1 MGVSVKKRHPP
12 GRGRSSARPLKASLG
27 ATPGRLNRRHH
38 FVSDARA
45 WSEFCASHTWARW
58 WSCGL
63 DSLVTPL
70 GQAGDA
76 GDADLGGVS
85 GQPSRF
91 YATLLHWRELNLS
104 FDFTQLASNCAV
116 QSHTLEQVVFNQ
128 RHLFDHLSACAQGIE
143 PLSREPVLHLWLALI
158 QDVQK
163 PEPGVVEGLV
173 DLILDS
179 LAVEAVDIKKAAAII
194 MARLLAHVR
203 QCRTGPDLMQVLPR
217 FLNRLAQLNPPT
229 RAILAQVL
237 GYALRRSQSNAP
249 LWSQLLPWLADEP
262 AFLARVVVCASTNG
276 TTLSS
281 RSWLAHLAIVQSLT
295 PLASVDLVH
304 ELGQALLDIVD
315 PRFVPEGL
323 NPLIDLSQKWNL
335 PASDLLQTWA
345 DGPSPLLINSDTVTR
360 LTAYV
365 RTLKPV
371 GQDLLALLRFVCH
384 FPVQEESMIQ
394 SGRGLI
400 QTIIEQ
406 SVSTQVELMSSLGP
420 LSQHAT
426 FPVLIWPALL
436 SLWTQT
442 QPDLA
447 LQSEILSELAQHLDE
462 RFKHEHVPA
471 QIGDEFLQLYVD
483 QCGIAK
489 VKKHIKPDLAQTLIR
504 GLTGLRIV
512 PITQT
517 NLLVDLWKHVQDIL
531 AKNHVAL
538 GEKLFDL
545 FCQNLAHSICPN
557 ELMDHL
563 TAHTIAKFSVNSP
576 EMLHALSKLCP
587 LDTKHSLKQNLPANF
602 DQTLSANLSARD
614 SQVRR
619 DSAQIM
625 SALWPCPAYT
635 IIAELT
641 SQEVALNN
649 VRDVTMKLQC
659 LQTMDVG
666 GSRTEAKIRFLLGN
680 FWINFTPLWK
690 SMKTVIVKEFSQT
703 NPTDDQQEKWSV
715 LARVINEV
723 LKELSTSTEDM
734 APKKNIAVFLT
745 QVFSCVSDF
754 EGFNRQAA
762 QGFLPQLF
770 DTAKDESQMQSPR
783 LICAVIK
790 LLAKMQDFKQDTKT
804 FDQVRDLVFMY
815 LSHSNSSIQEEAL
828 NFCRSHLKGL
838 STKKETLAK
847 LTETKNWKNAL
858 ISYLSDETLDPIDSK
873 VHQVFTRL
881 LLGVVRKTSGL
892 KPIRRRVDRRLI
904 IEQLHRLPS
913 KKYLEHFIES
923 VFEEFSNSNI
933 GSEGRK
939 PVANLELSAEFALLA
954 LPYDDDLEADMS
966 AKGCSLMIALSQHL
980 MKDKTT
986 LDTKLRS
993 KFLKML
999 NDLFSASNTLTLEK
1013 IKSTGILETI
1023 ILPALDCQSDA
1034 SSGKRQLSISYIQ
1047 FLNSMLENEQRTS
1060 PLLGLFWTP
1069 SREGITMLDRI
1080 VKVMTSTGMCK
1091 IRTQQLLGIL
1101 SKFVTKFEELEIQ
1114 GDSLTDAFRVICVQL
1129 IEYFGGKTT
1138 KKESEILL
1146 RCEALAWLYQRLEG
1160 HLEEPLIE
1168 NLMKNICSFA
1178 KKRELT
1184 DSEFSAWY
1192 GVFGKVIQNVGTKIP
1207 GETFD
1212 LLVKFNTLD
1221 RRMKFVPALARA
1233 MGFKVSKDDVN
1244 SCVPLESLDLTNK
1257 LHFQFA
1263 LKQNVSH
1270 IYSEDLSNA
1279 VQANANLQKLVKQLK
1294 ESDQFTRE
1302 NEDLMMKEV
1311 AHALT
1316 LDSDTVFSSFIIL
1329 MRTLVLQDPSDV
1341 LQEFKSLVSS
1351 DVDEDFF
1358 ENVRH
1363 LQLHRR
1369 NKCLISLLAK
1379 LKSGALEFREE
1390 NLVRFVIPLFYRYV
1404 LKEKYKKYTDLV
1416 STCMD
1421 AVIFLAARLP
1431 FRPYMNK
1438 VDALLS
1444 FETEDKQLSAQ
1455 RFTIMS
1461 RFFANFKFNE
1471 SNLPEKD
1478 CLRVK
1483 SFVLKVISRMKS
1495 EESERV
1501 LHLYVALAK
1510 IFDSFPKIMG
1520 TNAQSMI
1527 IELCNKLK
1535 SKDFK
1540 YRCALRNTLAHVI
1553 KELGKTYFQFL
1564 ISVLESSL
1572 QRGNQVHIMMY
1583 SIHFVINQNQEILDA
1598 DTLASLQDKLLSLIV
1613 KELSMASLKDKECYA
1628 KNTKNCPEVINVSSY
1643 PLITT
1648 LATFCDRGS
1657 LGSILSRFIGKPSN
1671 VTATVALTHWHGV
1684 QQKALGHI
1692 YMGLTKNQAFEP
1704 NDFVILA
1711 NGILSGRLLSQL
1723 NSRYDPTD
1731 IPTNLK
1737 EFAVDL
1743 LLLSLS
1749 AEGSIQDGIFMS
1761 TLKFVTD
1768 ELLTKNLAVIPKIL
1782 RLLVRLHSV
1791 PSLHKLVQ
1799 ANVNLNLELFQF
1811 LTKNLNQFHALKSDV
1826 VFKLSVQI
1834 LDRVLDSPGDAK
1846 FPRGSIMSLK
1856 AFVVDHINDASIGTW
1871 TVMLRLLERLAPGQT
1886 EADGKRMCQMMV
1898 MAKSDRDFARLRK
1911 FVSKTCSLAVKFN
1924 FGIQNLDYDDHEGR
1938 RRVIFMLG
1946 DMIQDLLKN
1955 DARCDVKDLERLF
1968 FMVSN
1973 RYINEDSQE
1982 IQGGLGKLLS
1992 LIVELDV
1999 RSGDN
2004 ISLKYVNQCLKK
2016 EDEVS
2021 RLFAIIVCAS
2031 GLSRVE
2037 HLSCSNLSLNLIVD
2051 HLDMLKSCPT
2061 KNKSEAYLQLK
2072 LIEVSFNL
2080 LGQGHKGMQTI
2091 FQENIHD
2098 LANVI
2103 LHPNKGIR
2111 EAFLKVLG
2119 RFLETSISFVKEVQL
2134 KITNNLLE
2142 VLKVSPTQ
2150 DLVPMLVRIC
2160 SSFESVQ
2167 KFVMRRL
2174 LGVFR
2179 DEKINDVKSFS
2190 KRYLILEVAKGLADI
2205 DQHSKHEGDI
2215 IKMCQESESSPEL
2228 SDISI
2233 ELQGVLKR
2241 TNPEIEVK
2249 VREPMITKAQLK
2261 RKGGKGHHAKYVKR
2275 NRAS

>member
-1 MGVSVKKRHPP
+1 MGVSLKKRHAP
-12 GRGRSSARPLKASLG
+12 GGSHRLSSRPSLKS
-27 ATPGRLNRRHH
+27 TPGRLNRRHH

-45 WSEFCASHTWARW
+45 WSEFCASSTWARW
-58 WSCGL
+58 WSCSL
-63 DSLVTPL
+63 DSVFTPT
-70 GQAGDA
+70 ATEDEA
-76 GDADLGGVS
+76 IEGG

-104 FDFTQLASNCAV
+104 FDFTQLASKCAV

-128 RHLFDHLSACAQGIE
+128 RHLFTHLSECAAHIE
-143 PLSREPVLHLWLALI
+143 PMSREPVLHLWLALI

-173 DLILDS
+173 RLILDS
-179 LAVEAVDIKKAAAII
+179 LALEAVDIKKAAAII

-203 QCRTGPDLMQVLPR
+203 ECRAGPGLTRVLPL
-217 FLNRLAQLNPPT
+217 FLDQLPQLNPPT

-237 GYALRRSQSNAP
+237 GYALRRAPETAP
-249 LWSQLLPWLADEP
+249 LWSQLVQLLKGEP

-276 TTLSS
+276 ATLTL
-281 RSWLAHLAIVQSLT
+281 RFWLANLATLQSFT
-295 PLASVDLVH
+295 QLASADLVH
-304 ELGQALLDIVD
+304 ELAQALGEIVD
-315 PRFVPEGL
+315 ARFMPAGL
-323 NPLIDLSQKWNL
+323 NPLIDLSRHWELFANELFEAWSDSPPPLPVNL
-335 PASDLLQTWA
+335 E
-345 DGPSPLLINSDTVTR
+345 TVSH
-360 LTAYV
+360 LTEYV
-365 RTLKPV
+365 QALKPV
-371 GQDLLALLRFVCH
+371 DRDLAAVLRFLCH
-384 FPVQEESMIQ
+384 FPGKEEK
-394 SGRGLI
+394 LI
-400 QTIIEQ
+400 QAGQTFMQMVVDQ
-406 SVSTQVELMSSLGP
+406 STSALTELLRLLAP
-420 LSQHAT
+420 LSEYPT
-426 FPVLIWPALL
+426 FQVLIWPSLL
-436 SLWTQT
+436 SIWTKSK
-442 QPDLA
+442 PNLS
-447 LQSEILSELAQHLDE
+447 LQSEILSELAEHLDE
-462 RFKHEHVPA
+462 GFKHEHVPA
-471 QIGDEFLQLYVD
+471 QMGDEFLQLYVD
-483 QCGIAK
+483 QCRTAK
-489 VKKHIKPDLAQTLIR
+489 SKKFIKPDLAQTLTR
-504 GLTGLRIV
+504 GLQALRLL
-512 PITQT
+512 PITET
-517 NLLVDLWKHVQDIL
+517 CLLVDLWKEIQTL
-531 AKNHVAL
+531 LTKNSDVL
-538 GEKLFDL
+538 GERLFDL
-545 FCQNLAHSICPN
+545 FCQNLAHLICPK
-557 ELMDHL
+557 ELMNHL
-563 TAHTIAKFSVNSP
+563 TPHTIAKFSVNSP
-576 EMLHALSKLCP
+576 ELLHALSKLCP
-587 LDTKHSLKQNLPANF
+587 LDTEHVLKQTLPADF
-602 DQTLSANLSARD
+602 EQVLSANLSARD
-614 SQVRR
+614 PQVRR
-619 DSAQIM
+619 DSAQIL
-625 SALWPCPAYT
+625 SDLWPCPT
-635 IIAELT
+635 FTMIAELT
-641 SQEVALNN
+641 SHDVTLNN

-659 LQTMDVG
+659 LQTMET
-666 GSRTEAKIRFLLGN
+666 STKIRAKVRFLLGN
-680 FWINFTPLWK
+680 YWISFTPLWK
-690 SMKTVIVKEFSQT
+690 SLQTVIVKEFSQ
-703 NPTDDQQEKWSV
+703 NEGDNDAQDEKWSV
-715 LARVINEV
+715 LAQVIVEV
-723 LKELSTSTEDM
+723 LKELHDSEDDGTSS
-734 APKKNIAVFLT
+734 KKTIAGFLT
-745 QVFSCVSDF
+745 QLFSCVAEV
-754 EGFNRQAA
+754 EGFNRRRA

-770 DTAKDESQMQSPR
+770 EMAKNESQMKSPK
-783 LICAVIK
+783 LICSVIK

-804 FDQVRDLVFMY
+804 FDQVRNLVFMY

-828 NFCRSHLKGL
+828 NFCRLHLKGL
-838 STKKETLAK
+838 TAKKETLAK
-847 LTETKNWKNAL
+847 LTETKSWKKAL
-858 ISYLSDETLDPIDSK
+858 ISYLDDEALDPIDSK
-873 VHQVFTRL
+873 LHQVFTRL
-881 LLGVVRKTSGL
+881 LLGVVRKSSGL
-892 KPIRRRVDRRLI
+892 KPIRRRVDRRVI

-913 KKYLEHFIES
+913 KKYLEHFMES
-923 VFEEFSNSNI
+923 VFKEFASRHDASDR
-933 GSEGRK
+933 RK
-939 PVANLELSAEFALLA
+939 TTANLELSAEMALLA
-954 LPYDDDLEADMS
+954 LPYDEDLEADMS
-966 AKGCSLMIALSQHL
+966 AKGCSLLLELGQHA

-1013 IKSTGILETI
+1013 IKDAGLLESI
-1023 ILPALDCQSDA
+1023 ILPALDCQIDGA
-1034 SSGKRQLSISYIQ
+1034 SGKRQLSISYIQ
-1047 FLNSMLENEQRTS
+1047 FLNSVLENEQKAS
-1060 PLLGLFWTP
+1060 PLLGLFWT
-1069 SREGITMLDRI
+1069 SSQDGITMLDHI
-1080 VKVMTSTGMCK
+1080 VKVMTSSGMCK
-1091 IRTQQLLGIL
+1091 IRSQQLLGIL
-1101 SKFVTKFEELEIQ
+1101 CKFVTKFEELEMQ
-1114 GDSLTDAFRVICVQL
+1114 GDSLTDAFRVVCLQL
-1129 IEYFGGKTT
+1129 IDYFGGKPS
-1138 KKESEILL
+1138 KKESEILI
-1146 RCEALAWLYQRLEG
+1146 RCEALAWLYQRLESD
-1160 HLEEPLIE
+1160 LDESAIQNLI
-1168 NLMKNICSFA
+1168 KNICSFA

-1192 GVFGKVIQNVGTKIP
+1192 KVFGKVILKVGTQIP

-1233 MGFKVSKDDVN
+1233 VGFKVSKDDVN
-1244 SCVPLESLDLTNK
+1244 SCVPLENLDLTDK
-1257 LHFQFA
+1257 RHFQFA

-1279 VQANANLQKLVKQLK
+1279 VQANANLQKIVKQLK
-1294 ESDQFTRE
+1294 ESGRFTRE
-1302 NEDLMMKEV
+1302 NEDLILKEV

-1329 MRTLVLQDPSDV
+1329 MRALVLQEPSDL
-1341 LQEFKSLVSS
+1341 LQEFKSLISM

-1369 NKCLISLLAK
+1369 NKALISFLAK
-1379 LKSGALEFREE
+1379 LKSGALEFRED

-1421 AVIFLAARLP
+1421 AVTYLAARLP

-1444 FETEDKQLSAQ
+1444 FETEDRQLSSQ
-1455 RFTIMS
+1455 RFTLMS
-1461 RFFANFKFNE
+1461 RFFANFKFND
-1471 SNLPEKD
+1471 SNLPDKD

-1483 SFVLKVISRMKS
+1483 SFVLKVISRMKT

-1510 IFDSFPKIMG
+1510 IFDSFPKIMSN
-1520 TNAQSMI
+1520 NAQSLI

-1540 YRCALRNTLAHVI
+1540 YRCAIRNTLAHVI
-1553 KELGKTYFQFL
+1553 KEVGRTYFQFL

-1598 DTLASLQDKLLSLIV
+1598 ETLASLQDKLLSLIA
-1613 KELSMASLKDKECYA
+1613 KELSIASLKDKESYA

-1643 PLITT
+1643 PMITI

-1657 LGSILSRFIGKPSN
+1657 FGSILSRFIGKPSN
-1671 VTATVALTHWHGV
+1671 VTATAALTHWHGV

-1692 YMGLTKNQAFEP
+1692 YMGLAKNESFEP

-1731 IPTNLK
+1731 IPSNLK

-1749 AEGSIQDGIFMS
+1749 TEGSIQDGIFIS

-1791 PSLHKLVQ
+1791 PSLHALVQ
-1799 ANVNLNLELFQF
+1799 ANANLNMELFQF

-1834 LDRVLDSPGDAK
+1834 LDRILDSETGAK

-1856 AFVVDHINDASIGTW
+1856 AFVVDHINDASVGTW

-1911 FVSKTCSLAVKFN
+1911 FVSKTCSLTVKFK
-1924 FGIQNLDYDDHEGR
+1924 FGIQNLDYADHEGR

-1946 DMIQDLLKN
+1946 DTIQDLLKN
-1955 DARCDVKDLERLF
+1955 DSGCDVKDLERLF

-1999 RSGDN
+1999 KRGDN

-2016 EDEVS
+2016 KDHVS
-2021 RLFAIIVCAS
+2021 RLFAIIVCAT

-2037 HLSCSNLSLNLIVD
+2037 HTTCSNLSLNLIVD
-2051 HLDMLKSCPT
+2051 HLDILKSCPT
-2061 KNKSEAYLQLK
+2061 KDKSQAYLQLK

-2080 LGQGHKGMQTI
+2080 LGQAHKGMQTL
-2091 FQENIHD
+2091 FKDNIHD

-2119 RFLETSISFVKEVQL
+2119 RFLETSFTFVKEVQL

-2142 VLKVSPTQ
+2142 VLKVSPIQ
-2150 DLVPMLVRIC
+2150 DLVPMLIRVC
-2160 SSFESVQ
+2160 TSFEAVQ

-2190 KRYLILEVAKGLADI
+2190 KRHLILELAKGLAEI
-2205 DQHSKHEGDI
+2205 NEHSKYEADI
-2215 IKMCQESESSPEL
+2215 IKMCQDSESSPEL
-2228 SDISI
+2228 TDISI
-2233 ELQGVLKR
+2233 ELQSVLKR

-2249 VREPMITKAQLK
+2249 VKEPILTKAQLK
-2261 RKGGKGHHAKYVKR
+2261 RKGGKSHHMKHGKR